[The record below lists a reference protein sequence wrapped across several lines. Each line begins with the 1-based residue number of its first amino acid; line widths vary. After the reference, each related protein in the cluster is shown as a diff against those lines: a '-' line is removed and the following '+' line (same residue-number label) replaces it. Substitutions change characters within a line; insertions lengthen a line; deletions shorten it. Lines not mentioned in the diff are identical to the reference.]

1 MVQEFLK
8 KSRCSQSC
16 STLHIRLDMTF
27 DIPEEIADQL
37 ELWGLNVFDT
47 CEYDPKQRQLKMSA
61 NTALYREE
69 V

>member
-1 MVQEFLK
+1 MVQKFMK
-8 KSRCSQSC
+8 KSRCSQGS
-16 STLHIRLDMTF
+16 STLHIRFDMTF

-47 CEYDPKQRQLKMSA
+47 CEYDPEQRQLKMSA

-69 V
+69 A

>member
-8 KSRCSQSC
+8 KRRCSQGC
-16 STLHIRLDMTF
+16 SILHIRLDMTF
-27 DIPEEIADQL
+27 DVPEEIADQL

-47 CEYDPKQRQLKMSA
+47 CEYDPEQRHLKMSA
-61 NTALYREE
+61 STALYREE